1 MWENSYDLS
10 LEIESFRKYTIF
22 LNDFIEL
29 CVYTYTCILVMQND
43 LLFKYMQVP
52 TAKHQLQFLP
62 CPQLIH

>member
-10 LEIESFRKYTIF
+10 LKNIPYVELF

-29 CVYTYTCILVMQND
+29 CVDTYTCILVMQND

-62 CPQLIH
+62 CPQLVH